1 MAAKTSNHPAASNKN
16 PVSFMKNLV
25 YYNSAT
31 LRVGD
36 AARRLSKR
44 SASNR
49 KPALAGHTGVCVNK
63 VMPDVAE
70 QPFHSI
76 ESAHEFMVLLENVI
90 ADAQGEL
97 QNMLNDANNA
107 SDERRSE
114 ALRLALFKI
123 AQLDVHTR
131 KSRRILND
139 LGLIRSLLVRGQ

>member
-1 MAAKTSNHPAASNKN
+1 
-16 PVSFMKNLV
+16 
-25 YYNSAT
+25 
-31 LRVGD
+31 
-36 AARRLSKR
+36 
-44 SASNR
+44 
-49 KPALAGHTGVCVNK
+49 
-63 VMPDVAE
+63 MPDAAE

-90 ADAQGEL
+90 TDAQGEL
-97 QNMLNDANNA
+97 QNMLNDANTA

-123 AQLDVHTR
+123 AQLDMHTR